1 MQGYVLC
8 ENVCVCCVHMFNN
21 IRAVALYVPVQQIQV
36 WLDLDTLQWI
46 SRVWCDAGNT
56 EREQDCGCYLCAFKS
71 HNCTY
76 VCEFNLI
83 TVIKGFLSQPVYV
96 NEIPG

>member
-1 MQGYVLC
+1 MSMQGYVLC

-46 SRVWCDAGNT
+46 SHVWCDAGNT
-56 EREQDCGCYLCAFKS
+56 EREQDCGCFVCAFKS
-71 HNCTY
+71 HNCD
-76 VCEFNLI
+76 EGFFI
-83 TVIKGFLSQPVYV
+83 TAGVRNWNPRMNADATV
-96 NEIPG
+96 